1 MSAAPPL
8 IQSCPSHTQW
18 LSGATKK
25 LRRNE
30 QLKMGRGA
38 AIEGERVVACDA
50 GNGMDDARRWV
61 EDVDRWSTGEQRAG
75 KAQDMGRY
83 QR

>member
-30 QLKMGRGA
+30 RLHMGGNVRRLKA
-38 AIEGERVVACDA
+38 AIEGIGAIAA
-50 GNGMDDARRWV
+50 GAEDGMGDARRGV
-61 EDVDRWSTGEQRAG
+61 EDFDR
-75 KAQDMGRY
+75 
-83 QR
+83 